1 MQRRSSR
8 VSLPD
13 SWPPLKKFMSRPCQ
27 GETISYKMNTSSIK
41 GSDCGVWLIVLTEA
55 SFSGRGG
62 WPVYFVAYFDFGS
75 GLFPIAGL
83 LAVPQGCR
91 PNLRWIINLRKGRA

>member
-27 GETISYKMNTSSIK
+27 GETISYKVNTSSIK

-55 SFSGRGG
+55 SLAAVGAGLFTL
-62 WPVYFVAYFDFGS
+62 WPNLISAVAYFRLPD
-75 GLFPIAGL
+75 
-83 LAVPQGCR
+83 C
-91 PNLRWIINLRKGRA
+91 